1 MQQHPQLRNTYI
13 KTVQDLLPEN
23 YKMLVTENKE
33 DQNNWREIPGTL
45 TGRLNI
51 DKMLILPK
59 INIVFIKIPAGYFV
73 QIVNFILKWKLKYK
87 DLV

>member
-1 MQQHPQLRNTYI
+1 
-13 KTVQDLLPEN
+13 
-23 YKMLVTENKE
+23 MLVTENKE
-33 DQNNWREIPGTL
+33 DQNNWREMPATL
-45 TGRLNI
+45 TGRPNI

-59 INIVFIKIPAGYFV
+59 INVVFIKIPAGYFV